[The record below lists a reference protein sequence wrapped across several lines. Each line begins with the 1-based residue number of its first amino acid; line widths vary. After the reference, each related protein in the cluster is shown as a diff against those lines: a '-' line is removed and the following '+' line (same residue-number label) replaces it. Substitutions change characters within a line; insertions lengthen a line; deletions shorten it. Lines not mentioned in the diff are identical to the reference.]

1 MLFSFSNGRM
11 LVMVILCLFLN
22 KNHAQLRE
30 PFSHLNVPLEE
41 NAFFLPQSFN
51 TVRMPN
57 AYADTTTLTASR
69 CAALFMSMGRASI
82 DSTHVLT
89 DFSGF
94 RERKDSA
101 AHSVG
106 CYSLALMDLEYFD
119 LQANALS
126 DGMVYRQD
134 GHFYHAPGCAQ
145 SPCIKHESLLLW
157 VDAPTVHAQI
167 YHFVM
172 SQESYISNYGDKAD
186 SVFVDFDDGLGWR
199 VLLPE
204 AVMIVD
210 YSAEQRDRVVRCKLY
225 RSNRPVKFSRCKLLF
240 TEEYDVC
247 ANSDFPFPTNSP
259 WPSETSNPWDV
270 STTLGETH
278 VTGRAYTL
286 VSADG
291 VFDKPFVFVEGIDFG
306 IDRDGHPI
314 HDWYRHGTFGWCEFV
329 SGFQDPNVN
338 DDIIYGYDDLHLLP
352 ELLSAARDGGYD
364 LVLIDFFDGATWLQ
378 HNSALVQ
385 HVIRLCNDYKIGH
398 EPIVVAGASMG
409 GVLSRHALRTME
421 LNGEDHCTRLWIS
434 MDAPHEGAHI
444 PLSLQHAIRFSLE
457 HGQEAAQLFRDRY
470 LLRPAATQMLDAQV
484 FHSLHNYN
492 EWYST
497 IREMGYPQKCRTV
510 ALSNGMANGFGL
522 NYYNDELMD
531 WECNAAGLVHSKML
545 LLPESGDAYNSLS
558 LPGNPVMA
566 HFKLPVVGAEAIGD
580 EWYFWLGGVGLG
592 VLDLIDIDEEIVHT
606 SVATPNRDYAP
617 GGKRN
622 TIQVFAKAL
631 NQGLDDLEESLA
643 GISFCGNVTPSDYN
657 PDHTFVLSQSAVG
670 LQLQDPYLD
679 VEEYLWQHPEENH
692 FDRMCFAQNHNENH
706 TEITQQNIQVVLEE
720 LIAPE
725 ASALDTVLNSSSPNN
740 GVFNFGRPEYSYIRS
755 VHIHDDGHVLVNAM
769 MNTHYNQA
777 NDYVSMQSHFELNTL
792 PCSPEVIRVDNNGL
806 LSIGDA
812 VEEYRTGQLT
822 IGRDSKLII
831 GNNGRVVVHEGST
844 LVIEDGG
851 MLEIAP
857 GGVLQIESGNVI
869 IRSGGICRLMGLPN
883 DAYTHR
889 LILSGNDAR
898 ILLDAGQIQLEDLVQ
913 LKMEEGVLETGYLE
927 VAPYTSAYLD
937 MGHNARFAWSG
948 HGPDD
953 LILKIMDSA
962 QLRNTQW
969 MQGKIE
975 LSNGLVDLTY
985 HGAIRTDAWLSAT
998 NVHFFASDLWEAEFS
1013 EVLKLNGSAIF
1024 QDCRFEH
1031 VELRSLESKLTVRNS
1046 DFIGPNS
1053 GIQLFEGAFLIT
1065 GCEFE
1070 NATCNSTDLQAPSIV
1085 ADSKFNYN
1093 SGLIDWSATEL
1104 FIRNCDFE
1112 SSENSV
1118 IDKTDGLLSVK
1129 CSNFKSCGP
1138 ITVSTARLDM
1148 STLLHGGKNSFRSV
1162 SDCVVLNDAYG
1173 LYLEE
1178 GANDFAGC
1186 YHRVLEGTYDT
1197 SCVELECDFE
1207 LMAQGNHWGFDFDG
1221 ISQENGLMFPPHN
1234 MIRVSSIE
1242 PSVCAGWEAGISC
1255 HMTLIDLSP
1264 IEPVRCHDVIKQQA
1278 STPSMDSTMKSFL
1291 EGKSVSDFCCE
1302 ISVYDIH
1309 GRLVTSCFFEEGS
1322 FFSESSFSL
1331 ASGLYVFIARGD
1343 VETYS
1348 LRRFIE

>member
-1 MLFSFSNGRM
+1 M
-11 LVMVILCLFLN
+11 LVMAMLCLFLN
-22 KNHAQLRE
+22 TNYAQLRE
-30 PFSHLNVPLEE
+30 PFSNLNVPLEG
-41 NAFFLPQSFN
+41 NTFFLPQSFN
-51 TVRMPN
+51 TVRMPD
-57 AYADTTTLTASR
+57 AFADTTTLTASQ

-82 DSTHVLT
+82 DSTHILT

-101 AHSVG
+101 AHGAG

-126 DGMVYRQD
+126 DGMLYRQN
-134 GHFYHAPGCAQ
+134 GQFYHAPGCTQ
-145 SPCIKHESLLLW
+145 SPCIKYESLLLW
-157 VDAPTVHAQI
+157 VDAPTVKEQV
-167 YHFVM
+167 YYFVM
-172 SQESYISNYGDKAD
+172 SQESYVSNYGDEVD
-186 SVFVDFDDGLGWR
+186 SVFVDFDDGQGWR
-199 VLLPE
+199 VLHSE
-204 AVMIVD
+204 VVMMVD
-210 YSAEQRDRVVRCKLY
+210 YSAEQRDRVVRCKLH

-240 TEEYDVC
+240 TEEYNVC
-247 ANSDFPFPTNSP
+247 ANSDFPFPSNPP
-259 WPSETSNPWDV
+259 WPSETSSPWDV
-270 STTLGETH
+270 ATALGEIY

-306 IDRDGHPI
+306 VDRDGHPI

-352 ELLSAARDGGYD
+352 QLLSAARDAGYD

-385 HVIRLCNDYKIGH
+385 HVIRLCNEYKIGH

-444 PLSLQHAIRFSLE
+444 PLSLQHAIRFGLE
-457 HGQEAAQLFRDRY
+457 HGQEGAQLFRDRY

-484 FHSLHNYN
+484 FHSLLNFN
-492 EWYST
+492 QWYDAL
-497 IREMGYPQKCRTV
+497 RELGYPQKCRSV
-510 ALSNGMANGFGL
+510 ALSNGRANGAGL
-522 NYYNDELMD
+522 NYSNDELMD
-531 WECNAAGLVHSKML
+531 WACDAAGLVHSKML
-545 LLPESGDAYNSLS
+545 LLPESGDPNNSNS
-558 LPGNPVMA
+558 LPGNPVLA
-566 HFKLPVVGAEAIGD
+566 HFKLPIAGAEAFGD
-580 EWYFWLGGVGLG
+580 EWYFWFGGLILG

-606 SVATPNRDYAP
+606 SAGLVNRDYAP

-643 GISFCGNVTPSDYN
+643 GISFCGNVSPSSYN
-657 PDHTFVLSQSAVG
+657 SDHTFVLSQSAVG
-670 LQLQDPYLD
+670 LQLQNPYTHLQ
-679 VEEYLWQHPEENH
+679 EYLWQHPEENH
-692 FDRMCFAQNHNENH
+692 FDRVWFAQNHNENH
-706 TEITQQNIQVVLEE
+706 TEITQQNIEVVLEE

-725 ASALDTVLNSSSPNN
+725 TSTLDSVLTSDSPNN
-740 GVFNFGRPEYSYIRS
+740 GVFNFGRPEYSYIRT
-755 VHIHDDGHVLVNAM
+755 VHIHDEGYLLVNAM
-769 MNTHYNQA
+769 MNTHYNEA
-777 NDYVSMQSHFELNTL
+777 NDYVSTQAHFELNTL

-812 VEEYRTGQLT
+812 NEEYRTGQLT

-831 GNNGRVVVHEGST
+831 GGNGRVVVHEGST

-851 MLEIAP
+851 LLEIAP

-883 DAYTHR
+883 AAYTHR

-898 ILLDAGQIQLEDLVQ
+898 ILLDGGQIQLDDLVQ
-913 LKMEEGVLETGYLE
+913 LKMDEDVLETGYLE
-927 VAPYTSAYLD
+927 VASYTAAYLD
-937 MGHNARFAWSG
+937 MGHNARFTWSG

-953 LILKIMDSA
+953 LILKITNSA
-962 QLRNTQW
+962 QLRNAQW

-975 LSNGLVDLTY
+975 LGDGLVDLTY
-985 HGAIRTDAWLSAT
+985 HGVISTDAWLSAT
-998 NVHFFASDLWEAEFS
+998 NVHFFASDLWEAELS
-1013 EVLKLNGSAIF
+1013 EVCKWYGAAF
-1024 QDCRFEH
+1024 FEDCRFEH
-1031 VELRSLESKLTVRNS
+1031 VELRSLESKLTIRNS

-1053 GIQLFEGAFLIT
+1053 GIQLFEGAFVVS

-1070 NATCNSTDLQAPSIV
+1070 NATCNSTDLQAPSV
-1085 ADSKFNYN
+1085 VSDSKFNDN
-1093 SGLIDWSATEL
+1093 SGLIDWSAQQL
-1104 FIRNCDFE
+1104 IVRNCDFQG
-1112 SSENSV
+1112 SENSS
-1118 IDKTDGLLSVK
+1118 IDKTDGLLSVE

-1148 STLLHGGKNSFRSV
+1148 SMLLQGGKNSFRSV
-1162 SDCVVLNDAYG
+1162 SDCIVLNEAQG

-1197 SCVELECDFE
+1197 SCVELECEFE
-1207 LMAQGNHWGFDFDG
+1207 LMAQGNHWGFNFDG
-1221 ISQENGLMFPPHN
+1221 ISQENGLMFPPHDL
-1234 MIRVSSIE
+1234 IRVSSIE
-1242 PSVCAGWEAGISC
+1242 PSVCAGWESGISC
-1255 HMTLIDLSP
+1255 HMRLIDLSP
-1264 IEPVRCHDVIKQQA
+1264 IEPVRCQDVIKQQA
-1278 STPSMDSTMKSFL
+1278 STPSMASTMKSFL
-1291 EGKSVSDFCCE
+1291 EGKAVSAFRCE
-1302 ISVYDIH
+1302 ISVYDIQ
-1309 GRLVTSCFFEEGS
+1309 GRLVTSCFIEEGS
-1322 FFSESSFSL
+1322 FFSESAFSL
-1331 ASGLYVFIARGD
+1331 ASGLFVITVRSDG
-1343 VETYS
+1343 EKYS
-1348 LRRFIE
+1348 VRRFIE